1 MSNDTPAPTR
11 AERESA
17 AASKAVKALTTT
29 VTGAGMSLEERAR
42 RADAEIAAQKF
53 RQQEM
58 TLALTKFREEGEANN
73 LMTSAQKAVTFDE
86 AQLSA
91 ALKRAFEIGHKAG
104 FAAGLHHGRLTSTS
118 SSAP

>member
-1 MSNDTPAPTR
+1 MSTDTPSPSR

-17 AASKAVKALTTT
+17 AAAKAVKALTNT

-42 RADAEIAAQKF
+42 KAEAEMAANKF

-58 TLALTKFREEGEANN
+58 TLALTHFREQGEASN
-73 LMTSAQKAVTFDE
+73 LMTAAQKAITFDE

-91 ALKRAFEIGHKAG
+91 ALKRAFELGHKAG
-104 FAAGLHHGRLTSTS
+104 FAAGLHHGRLNSSTS
-118 SSAP
+118 SAP